1 MIGKVYNIPPQPPVP
16 ENTRPLPA
24 GAITFT
30 VEYRELDPG
39 SLNATYAGNAEHLAE
54 LQERSPEGGF
64 TDEGVSIHVLGTD
77 DGHEYLRF
85 DVFDGE
91 PHYHYIH
98 PAGGGP
104 DGEAEPINN
113 IIDFDANA
121 NGEML
126 PWAIE
131 RLRTRLPEMR
141 SEAGGA
147 HLIAKIDAPL
157 VKRVI
162 DDVAAMAQSAQQA
175 HRAAVGR

>member
-30 VEYRELDPG
+30 VEYRELDPD
-39 SLNATYAGNAEHLAE
+39 SLNATYEGNADHLAE
-54 LQERSPEGGF
+54 LEEKSPEGGF

-98 PAGGGP
+98 PAGGSN
-104 DGEAEPINN
+104 GETEPVNN

-121 NGEML
+121 NGDML

-131 RLRTRLPEMR
+131 RLRTRLPEMLR
-141 SEAGGA
+141 EAGGA
-147 HLIAKIDAPL
+147 PVAEQIDATL
-157 VKRVI
+157 VSRVL
-162 DDVAAMAQSAQQA
+162 DDVAAMAGAAQQA
-175 HRAAVGR
+175 HRAAAGH